1 MGHPSYSG
9 DLKTALFVVSEDSI
23 VNQEVHGKQFQSIT
37 KFMQSYDYSITL
49 GKRKL
54 ITLSFLRIKWSLICK
69 NLSLLQLGMHCAK
82 FGWNWPIGSGEE
94 KITEW
99 SWWADDGQSEK
110 LTCIFW
116 SAELHVNCEKFTTA
130 FISQWKFSIKKSFCP
145 NILWWPI

>member
-9 DLKTALFVVSEDSI
+9 DLKTALFVVSENSI
-23 VNQEVHGKQFQSIT
+23 VNQEVHGEQFQSIT

-69 NLSLLQLGMHCAK
+69 NLSLLQLGMLCAK

-94 KITEW
+94 KITE
-99 SWWADDGQSEK
+99 
-110 LTCIFW
+110 
-116 SAELHVNCEKFTTA
+116 
-130 FISQWKFSIKKSFCP
+130 
-145 NILWWPI
+145 